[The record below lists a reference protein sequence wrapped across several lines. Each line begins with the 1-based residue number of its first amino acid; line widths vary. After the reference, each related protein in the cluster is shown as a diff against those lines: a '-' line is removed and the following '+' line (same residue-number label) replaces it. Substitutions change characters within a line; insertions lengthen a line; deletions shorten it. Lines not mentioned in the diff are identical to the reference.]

1 MQNQKLIMDDY
12 TPFHKRLH
20 RWYVSYG
27 RKDLPWRNTDDAYAI
42 YVSEVMLQQTQVKT
56 VLERYYFQF
65 LTRFPTLAHLAK
77 AKEQDVL
84 SAWQGL
90 GYYSRARNLHNAA
103 QQMCDSGFGIQDS
116 GKEKRQ
122 FLYNPNPKTLIPEL
136 LSLPGIGRNTAHA
149 IAAFAYHQPVAVM
162 EANVKRVL
170 CRIFAL
176 KTPTDPEL
184 WDKAAELLDAK
195 NPFDYNQAMMDI
207 GALIC
212 TKRNPKC
219 SECPAENIC
228 AGTSAPEQFPAKK
241 QKKAVPVRQKII
253 VIKQNGKGEYF
264 ATPRTTQF
272 LNGLYHF
279 EEYSLPPAVGG
290 VYLGAIRQQYSHF
303 TLEADVYRLQVAKSS
318 GKGWY
323 SLQQLKKLPVS
334 MAEKKI
340 LEMLS

>member
-1 MQNQKLIMDDY
+1 MKPY
-12 TPFHKRLH
+12 AFFHKKLH
-20 RWYVSYG
+20 AWYGKHG

-65 LTRFPTLAHLAK
+65 LKRFPTLTALAK

-84 SAWQGL
+84 NAWQGL
-90 GYYSRARNLHNAA
+90 GYYSRARNLHKAA
-103 QQMCDSGFGIQDS
+103 IACN
-116 GKEKRQ
+116 GK
-122 FLYNPNPKTLIPEL
+122 LPKDVDALIA
-136 LSLPGIGRNTAHA
+136 LPGIGRNTAHA
-149 IAAFAYHQPVAVM
+149 IAAFAYHQPTAVM

-176 KTPTDPEL
+176 KTPADTEL
-184 WDKAAELLDAK
+184 WDKATELLDTK
-195 NPFDYNQAMMDI
+195 HPFDYNQAMMDI

-219 SECPAENIC
+219 SQCPAENIC
-228 AGTSAPEQFPAKK
+228 SGKSTPEQFPVKK
-241 QKKAVPVRQKII
+241 QKKAVPTRKKII
-253 VIKQNGKGEYF
+253 VIKQNSKGEYF
-264 ATPRTTQF
+264 AIPRITKF

-279 EEYSLPPAVGG
+279 EEYPYPHTTGG
-290 VYLGAIRQQYSHF
+290 VYLGAVRQQYSHF
-303 TLEADVYRLQVAKSS
+303 TLEANVYRLQMEKTS

-323 SLQQLKKLPVS
+323 SLAKLKNLPFS

-340 LEMLS
+340 LEMLEQHGD

>member
-1 MQNQKLIMDDY
+1 MDDY
-12 TPFHKRLH
+12 SSFHKKLH
-20 RWYVSYG
+20 SWYGKHG

-65 LTRFPTLAHLAK
+65 LKRFPTLKALAK

-90 GYYSRARNLHNAA
+90 GYYSRARNLYKAA
-103 QQMCDSGFGIQDS
+103 KACGGQLPRDVDA
-116 GKEKRQ
+116 
-122 FLYNPNPKTLIPEL
+122 LIA
-136 LSLPGIGRNTAHA
+136 LPGIGRNTAHA
-149 IAAFAYHQPVAVM
+149 VASFAYHQPVAVM

-176 KTPTDPEL
+176 ESPTDAEL
-184 WDKAAELLDAK
+184 WNNATALLDIR

-207 GALIC
+207 GAQVC
-212 TKRNPKC
+212 SKRNPKC
-219 SECPAENIC
+219 SKCPAETIC
-228 AGTSAPEQFPAKK
+228 AGQSTPEQFPAKK
-241 QKKAVPVRQKII
+241 LKKVVPVRQKII

-279 EEYSLPPAVGG
+279 EEHPLPPDVGG

-303 TLEADVYRLQVAKSS
+303 TLEANVYRLRVAKSS

-323 SLQQLKKLPVS
+323 SLAKLKKLPFS